1 MVTNFKNTRIFCTV
15 VQNFGA
21 DGTHNV
27 KKWYKYFTPPQLLF
41 GVIAY
46 NKCLSPNENLSLCS
60 VDLSIELIASLIFE
74 GVASCI
80 KIIRQANQLE
90 VNKSHTKRDTS
101 RG

>member
-1 MVTNFKNTRIFCTV
+1 MLHLFAAMALTML
-15 VQNFGA
+15 
-21 DGTHNV
+21 
-27 KKWYKYFTPPQLLF
+27 KKQYKYFTAPQLLF

-60 VDLSIELIASLIFE
+60 VDLSIELIASLISD

-80 KIIRQANQLE
+80 KNIRQANQLE

>member
-1 MVTNFKNTRIFCTV
+1 MLHFFCS
-15 VQNFGA
+15 
-21 DGTHNV
+21 DDTHNV
-27 KKWYKYFTPPQLLF
+27 KKRYKYFTSPQLLF

>member
-1 MVTNFKNTRIFCTV
+1 MFKPKRE
-15 VQNFGA
+15 
-21 DGTHNV
+21 
-27 KKWYKYFTPPQLLF
+27 
-41 GVIAY
+41 
-46 NKCLSPNENLSLCS
+46 SELCS

-80 KIIRQANQLE
+80 KIIIQANQLE